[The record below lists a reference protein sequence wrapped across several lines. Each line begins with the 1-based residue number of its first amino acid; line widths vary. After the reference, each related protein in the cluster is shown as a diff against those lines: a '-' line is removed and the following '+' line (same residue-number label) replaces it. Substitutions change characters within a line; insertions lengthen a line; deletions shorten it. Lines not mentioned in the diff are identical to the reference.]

1 MGQMAE
7 SFMPHLQCRKSGPK
21 QAAVLSVR
29 TWSEQKTTAPPKDA
43 E

>member
-1 MGQMAE
+1 MAKG
-7 SFMPHLQCRKSGPK
+7 FMPHLQCRKSGPK

-29 TWSEQKTTAPPKDA
+29 TWSERKTTAPANDA